1 MTSETLSNTDLRSV
15 EIVLAEK
22 IDLDDFVH
30 EFNSRHDNRTIK
42 FHWVDADVKFWR
54 TVDCAGTCVR
64 IMLIIVYLSE
74 SFFWFSW
81 GGACFPFDK
90 TVIKTDFWTIQF
102 RARFLRGKLYFYEQ
116 NPTCIFVSCFN
127 V

>member
-42 FHWVDADVKFWR
+42 FH
-54 TVDCAGTCVR
+54 
-64 IMLIIVYLSE
+64 
-74 SFFWFSW
+74 
-81 GGACFPFDK
+81 
-90 TVIKTDFWTIQF
+90 
-102 RARFLRGKLYFYEQ
+102 
-116 NPTCIFVSCFN
+116 
-127 V
+127 